1 MYKIIKTII
10 AVFIIAA
17 CFLAGCKK
25 DSYYYDTGVHQAKY
39 DGTILDYL
47 KAKPFIFDSLVLA
60 IKVAG
65 MEDVFQKENVTFFAP
80 PSSCIHKAIVNL
92 NTDLRNNGK
101 DTVSQLGQV
110 QPQVWKDMLSEYVFK
125 GSYLLK
131 DIPQIDT
138 LALSAFSGQGYVSY
152 GGRTMNIGVFYNSA
166 NGVKYVGYRQLILSF
181 IPDFSNPTVGL
192 LSVPIATSDIQ
203 PTNGVIHA
211 LQFQNHVLGFDSRRF
226 ITAAESAGISKPTQ

>member
-10 AVFIIAA
+10 AVLVIAA

-47 KAKPFIFDSLVLA
+47 KAKPFIFDSLVMA

-92 NTDLRNNGK
+92 NADLRNNGK

-125 GSYLLK
+125 DTYLLK
-131 DIPQIDT
+131 DIPQVDT
-138 LALSAFSGQGYVSY
+138 LALTAFPGQGYVSY

-166 NGVKYVGYRQLILSF
+166 NGVKYVGYRQLILSY

-192 LSVPIATSDIQ
+192 LNVPIATSDIQ

>member
-10 AVFIIAA
+10 AVLVIAA

-47 KAKPFIFDSLVLA
+47 KAKPFIFDSLVMA

-92 NTDLRNNGK
+92 NAALRNNGK

-125 GSYLLK
+125 DTYLLK
-131 DIPQIDT
+131 DIPQVDT
-138 LALSAFSGQGYVSY
+138 LALTAFPGQGYVSY

-166 NGVKYVGYRQLILSF
+166 NGVKYVGYRQLILSY

-192 LSVPIATSDIQ
+192 LNVPIATSDIQ

>member
-10 AVFIIAA
+10 AVSIIVV

-39 DGTILDYL
+39 NGTILDYL

-60 IKVAG
+60 IKAAG

-92 NTDLRNNGK
+92 NTDLRNNGR
-101 DTVSQLGQV
+101 DTVSQMGQV

-125 GSYLLK
+125 GAYLLK

-138 LALSAFSGQGYVSY
+138 LALSAFPGQGYVSY

-192 LSVPIATSDIQ
+192 FNVPIATSDIQ

-226 ITAAESAGISKPTQ
+226 ITAAESAGISKPAQ

>member
-125 GSYLLK
+125 GTYLLK

-138 LALSAFSGQGYVSY
+138 LALSAFPGQGYVSY

-192 LSVPIATSDIQ
+192 LNVPIATSDIQ

>member
-138 LALSAFSGQGYVSY
+138 LALSAFPGQGYVSY

-192 LSVPIATSDIQ
+192 LNVPIATSDIQ

>member
-110 QPQVWKDMLSEYVFK
+110 QPQVWKDMLSEYLFK
-125 GSYLLK
+125 GTYLLK

-138 LALSAFSGQGYVSY
+138 LALSAFPGQGYVSY

-192 LSVPIATSDIQ
+192 LNVPIATSDIQ